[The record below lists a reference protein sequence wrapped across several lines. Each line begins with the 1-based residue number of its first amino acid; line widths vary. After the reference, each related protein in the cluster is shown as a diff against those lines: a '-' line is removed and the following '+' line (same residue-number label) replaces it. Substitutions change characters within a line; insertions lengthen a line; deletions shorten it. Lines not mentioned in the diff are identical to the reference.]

1 MADTLQLL
9 LLDYNLS
16 VSTKNIC
23 AFTTDCGANIIRAI
37 KNLDVQHV
45 PCFGHAFNT
54 AVGNIFK
61 LEELQIA
68 VNKTQK
74 IQNIFAHS
82 WQAVREMKIE
92 QERFG
97 LKKLKLPSY
106 SKTRWWSL
114 LDLISVILDQ
124 ELGIS
129 SFLKTY
135 KSGQFKKLILSDDEI
150 DVLKCITMILK
161 PVREITDHLAGE
173 SYVTASAVYPVIFNL
188 KTKLSE
194 VVNSNNIAL
203 NSNEKCIEINK
214 KIFTSIIDVLEKRYN
229 DNIALKI
236 CMVLDPRFKTTFI
249 AHEEITQLT
258 KVIEECCL
266 ESWME
271 WSMKELHSKGGGNL
285 SISGDNCHSITTKKQ
300 KTGLSA
306 IFDVP
311 SNHEDVRI

>member
-1 MADTLQLL
+1 MER
-9 LLDYNLS
+9 
-16 VSTKNIC
+16 
-23 AFTTDCGANIIRAI
+23 AFRRFPSASWAS
-37 KNLDVQHV
+37 
-45 PCFGHAFNT
+45 HAFNT

-135 KSGQFKKLILSDDEI
+135 KNGQFKKLVLSDDEI
-150 DVLKCITMILK
+150 DVLKSITMILK

-173 SYVTASAVYPVIFNL
+173 NYVTASAVYPVIFNL

-194 VVNSNNIAL
+194 AVNSNNIAFA
-203 NSNEKCIEINK
+203 SSEKCIEIK
-214 KIFTSIIDVLEKRYN
+214 KKYFLPSLKFLTNVTIIILY
-229 DNIALKI
+229 
-236 CMVLDPRFKTTFI
+236 
-249 AHEEITQLT
+249 
-258 KVIEECCL
+258 
-266 ESWME
+266 
-271 WSMKELHSKGGGNL
+271 
-285 SISGDNCHSITTKKQ
+285 
-300 KTGLSA
+300 
-306 IFDVP
+306 
-311 SNHEDVRI
+311 